1 MIPILARIM
10 TKTAFMKSPQGQVR
24 RVDGPKLVEA
34 MSKEGWTPTDERPAP
49 KAQKRKPGSYYVNT
63 TALSG
68 W

>member
-49 KAQKRKPGSYYVNT
+49 KAESRKKRGEYVNHT
-63 TALSG
+63 NFSG